1 MEQSYINAKWTQPEL
16 LLHMGRIRIVF
27 KDMILVTRN
36 LFCHHDGR
44 KTVDDFRNLSIIIER
59 PLNADIP

>member
-1 MEQSYINAKWTQPEL
+1 
-16 LLHMGRIRIVF
+16 MGRIRIVF

-36 LFCHHDGR
+36 LFCYHDGR